1 MGWRCDELSV
11 WLLTVNYWSVLVVDW
26 EIRRMSRCTLA
37 LLILAPLLLIDVI
50 VCPPVTDKP
59 LASTPA
65 PAETD
70 EDVVSISLPPS
81 PPPLGNYIHSG
92 IARGWKKRTAPDG
105 SQEVRKNGV
114 ISGHCAPHDFW
125 GQQKYTVAVQ
135 TWVLIIC
142 TMPLDILYLQSTC
155 CDNIGCAVYLFYCM
169 WTFFV
174 MTVKETVSRILSQL

>member
-81 PPPLGNYIHSG
+81 PLPLGNYIHSG
-92 IARGWKKRTAPDG
+92 LARGWKKRTAPDG
-105 SQEVRKNGV
+105 SQEVRQK
-114 ISGHCAPHDFW
+114 W
-125 GQQKYTVAVQ
+125 GDKWALGTSWLLGATKIHNCSPDLSADNMHYATGYLIPSVY
-135 TWVLIIC
+135 VL
-142 TMPLDILYLQSTC
+142 
-155 CDNIGCAVYLFYCM
+155 
-169 WTFFV
+169 
-174 MTVKETVSRILSQL
+174 R